1 MNRRTEGAVSVTAK
15 GRARREQIVAA
26 ATTLFHDHGYHAT
39 GIDAIGEAA
48 GITGPG
54 VYRHFSG
61 KDEILTTIFDRMW
74 MRLRAGIEMTDGLGD
89 SDALVALIDHHVAYA
104 VSCPAEMALLYR
116 ELPHLPAEYQERAG
130 QNRARYER
138 AWAARIVGAHPGL
151 SDPVA
156 EMMARSVFWLINAYA
171 LEGARRDVGPDEAG
185 SVLRAMAL
193 AATRARLDHDPSTIV

>member
-1 MNRRTEGAVSVTAK
+1 MDRQAEGPLPVTPK
-15 GRARREQIVAA
+15 GRARREQIIAV
-26 ATTLFHDHGYHAT
+26 ATTLFHQQGYHAT
-39 GIDAIGEAA
+39 GIDAIGQAA

-74 MRLRAGIEMTDGLGD
+74 MRLRAGIEVTDGLGD

-116 ELPHLPAEYQERAG
+116 ELPHLPIEYQERAG

-138 AWAARIVGAHPGL
+138 AWAARIAGANHGL
-151 SDPVA
+151 ADPVA

-171 LEGARRDVGPDEAG
+171 LEGPRLDVGPDEAG
-185 SVLRAMAL
+185 SILRSMAL
-193 AATRARLDHDPSTIV
+193 AAALAPLDPDAGTIV

>member
-1 MNRRTEGAVSVTAK
+1 MDRPTNGSEPATAK

-26 ATTLFHDHGYHAT
+26 ATTLFHEHGYHAT
-39 GIDAIGEAA
+39 GIDAIGAAA

-74 MRLRAGIEMTDGLGD
+74 MRLRAGLEVTEGLAD

-130 QNRARYER
+130 ENRARYER
-138 AWAARIVGAHPGL
+138 AWAVRLAGVNPGL
-151 SDPVA
+151 ADPVA

-171 LEGARRDVGPDEAG
+171 LEGARLDVGPDEAG
-185 SVLRAMAL
+185 PVLRAMAL
-193 AATRARLDHDPSTIV
+193 AAARASLDPDPSTIA